1 MIMIQLYYEDFIKIF
16 HFEIDHT
23 LNNMGDLLGKI
34 LDILNILNIDCFSYE
49 SILVYNKHHDLID
62 FESNYLLIDNDYFDV
77 VIDTENIYSYDPEI
91 NVDGDQPWD

>member
-1 MIMIQLYYEDFIKIF
+1 MIQLYYGDFIKIF

-23 LNNMGDLLGKI
+23 LNNMGDLLEKI
-34 LDILNILNIDCFSYE
+34 LDILNIDSFSSENILF
-49 SILVYNKHHDLID
+49 YNKQHDLID

-77 VIDTENIYSYDPEI
+77 VIDIEDIEDIDSYDPEI